1 MAESTEKQRDSEPKQ
16 HEEADEDDY
25 MGDLSQFLPPETTN
39 PSKSSAK
46 KVSIWLF
53 PCNNEV
59 SKAFILYY
67 HSRNKF
73 KKIFKIYRIKAL
85 VEIFYIHNRH
95 FVFHCMIK
103 KKTLMQFDYPVRNL
117 N

>member
-1 MAESTEKQRDSEPKQ
+1 
-16 HEEADEDDY
+16 

-85 VEIFYIHNRH
+85 VEIFLYSE
-95 FVFHCMIK
+95 
-103 KKTLMQFDYPVRNL
+103 
-117 N
+117 